1 MYPDLRKQS
10 TREIVG
16 FDFSGYAVGGLGVGE
31 TKDTLQEILDT
42 TVPLIPHD
50 KPRYLM
56 GVGTPQDLLE
66 CAKKGI
72 DMFDCVMPTRHARNG
87 MLFTS
92 FGNLVIKNA
101 EYADDPKPID
111 PQCGCYTCKH
121 YSRAYLRHL
130 FMAKEILSA
139 RLNTIH
145 NLYYYLNLM
154 KELRE
159 AIRADR
165 LEEFSCDFYEKQKTV
180 MVNQGTTRSLYV
192 VQ

>member
-1 MYPDLRKQS
+1 
-10 TREIVG
+10 
-16 FDFSGYAVGGLGVGE
+16 
-31 TKDTLQEILDT
+31 
-42 TVPLIPHD
+42 
-50 KPRYLM
+50 
-56 GVGTPQDLLE
+56 
-66 CAKKGI
+66 
-72 DMFDCVMPTRHARNG
+72 MPTRHARNG

-154 KELRE
+154 KDIRD

-165 LEEFSCDFYEKQKTV
+165 VEELSCDFYEKQKTV
-180 MVNQGTTRSLYV
+180 MVNQGTTRSLYFM
-192 VQ
+192 Q